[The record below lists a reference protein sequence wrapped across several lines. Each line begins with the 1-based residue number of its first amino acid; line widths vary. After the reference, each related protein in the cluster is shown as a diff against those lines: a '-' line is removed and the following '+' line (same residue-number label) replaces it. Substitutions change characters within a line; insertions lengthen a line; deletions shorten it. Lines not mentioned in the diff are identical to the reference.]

1 MKTRP
6 LEQFC
11 SEFRKRH
18 GVSDAQHADALKAI
32 GDASALCIHHFP
44 VPS

>member
-18 GVSDAQHADALKAI
+18 GVSDAQHADALKAM
-32 GDASALCIHHFP
+32 GWTPAAFEAGKL
-44 VPS
+44 